1 MSSSAAA
8 QSISQP
14 SAAPINVL
22 TSQDPDFEAEDVVY
36 PKEVIDRHH
45 QHQPHQ
51 EPANEPD
58 PDPLADRY
66 VDPRRDR
73 LRTPKAVG
81 ADTIT
86 ESAKYHFAPKHK

>member
-1 MSSSAAA
+1 MSSGTAA
-8 QSISQP
+8 QSRSPP
-14 SAAPINVL
+14 SGAPINVL

-36 PKEVIDRHH
+36 PQEVTNRHH
-45 QHQPHQ
+45 HQPHQ
-51 EPANEPD
+51 EPD
-58 PDPLADRY
+58 PDPLAERY

-81 ADTIT
+81 EDTIT